1 MLYVVFIGVLMGL
14 ANLIPGVSG
23 GTIALLGG
31 LYERFVGSISMLTT
45 LKIRREEMLFLIEL
59 VVGMVIG
66 IFGFSALIDLSLS
79 TVPSLMY
86 GIFSGLVIGGI
97 PVVFKRIEKLG
108 ISALLSLAAGVAIV
122 VLISL
127 LSSRTGGVALTDH
140 GAINLVY
147 DVVAGFFGASAMVL
161 PGLSGAF
168 ILLVMGE
175 YTRAISAIK
184 SFDLVIIAFIG
195 IGMILGVLFV
205 SRLLKYL
212 MKEFRSETFA
222 FLLGLMIGSIP
233 DLITRPGKNTD
244 LTLIVSGVILGV
256 FVSYLLTLLEKRN
269 NIQV

>member
-45 LKIRREEMLFLIEL
+45 LKIRREEMLFLTEL
-59 VVGMVIG
+59 VVGLVIG

-86 GIFSGLVIGGI
+86 GIFSGLVIGGV

-122 VLISL
+122 VLISI

-168 ILLVMGE
+168 ILLVLGE
-175 YTRAISAIK
+175 STRALSAIQ
-184 SFDLVIIAFIG
+184 SFD
-195 IGMILGVLFV
+195 
-205 SRLLKYL
+205 R
-212 MKEFRSETFA
+212 
-222 FLLGLMIGSIP
+222 
-233 DLITRPGKNTD
+233 
-244 LTLIVSGVILGV
+244 
-256 FVSYLLTLLEKRN
+256 
-269 NIQV
+269 

>member
-45 LKIRREEMLFLIEL
+45 LKIRREEMLF
-59 VVGMVIG
+59 
-66 IFGFSALIDLSLS
+66 
-79 TVPSLMY
+79 
-86 GIFSGLVIGGI
+86 
-97 PVVFKRIEKLG
+97 VFKRIEKLG

-122 VLISL
+122 VLISI

-195 IGMILGVLFV
+195 
-205 SRLLKYL
+205 
-212 MKEFRSETFA
+212 
-222 FLLGLMIGSIP
+222 

-244 LTLIVSGVILGV
+244 LTLIVSGVILGI

>member
-1 MLYVVFIGVLMGL
+1 MLYVVFIGFLMGL

-31 LYERFVGSISMLTT
+31 LYERFVGSISMLTA
-45 LKIRREEMLFLIEL
+45 LKIRREEILFLIEL
-59 VVGMVIG
+59 VIGIVTG

-108 ISALLSLAAGVAIV
+108 ISALLSMAVGASV
-122 VLISL
+122 VILISL
-127 LSSRTGGVALTDH
+127 LSPSAGGVSLTDH
-140 GAINLVY
+140 
-147 DVVAGFFGASAMVL
+147 GASAMVL

-175 YTRAISAIK
+175 YARAISAIK

-195 IGMILGVLFV
+195 VGVILGVLFV
-205 SRLLKYL
+205 SRLLRYL
-212 MKEFRSETFA
+212 MKKFRSETFA

-256 FVSYLLTLLEKRN
+256 LVSYLLALLEKRN
-269 NIQV
+269 KIQV

>member
-1 MLYVVFIGVLMGL
+1 
-14 ANLIPGVSG
+14 
-23 GTIALLGG
+23 
-31 LYERFVGSISMLTT
+31 
-45 LKIRREEMLFLIEL
+45 
-59 VVGMVIG
+59 
-66 IFGFSALIDLSLS
+66 
-79 TVPSLMY
+79 MY

-108 ISALLSLAAGVAIV
+108 ISALLSLSAGVAIV

-127 LSSRTGGVALTDH
+127 MSSRIGGVALTDH

-195 IGMILGVLFV
+195 VGVILGVLFV

-212 MKEFRSETFA
+212 MKEFRSVTFA

-244 LTLIVSGVILGV
+244 LTLIVSGVILGI

>member
-1 MLYVVFIGVLMGL
+1 
-14 ANLIPGVSG
+14 
-23 GTIALLGG
+23 
-31 LYERFVGSISMLTT
+31 MLTT
-45 LKIRREEMLFLIEL
+45 LKIRREEMLFLIEI
-59 VVGMVIG
+59 VVGLVIG

-86 GIFSGLVIGGI
+86 GIFSGLVIGGV

-122 VLISL
+122 VLISI

-195 IGMILGVLFV
+195 VGVILGVLFV

-212 MKEFRSETFA
+212 MKEFRSVTFA

-244 LTLIVSGVILGV
+244 LTLIVSGVILGI

>member
-1 MLYVVFIGVLMGL
+1 VLYVVFVGVLMGL

-31 LYERFVGSISMLTT
+31 LYERFVGSISMLTA
-45 LKIRREEMLFLIEL
+45 LAFRREEMLFLIEL
-59 VVGMVIG
+59 VVGMIIG

-86 GIFSGLVIGGI
+86 GIFTGLVMGGV
-97 PVVFKRIEKLG
+97 PVVFRRVEKLG
-108 ISALLSLAAGVAIV
+108 ISAFLSLAAGVAIV
-122 VLISL
+122 ILISL
-127 LSSRTGGVALTDH
+127 LSPGAEGVALTDH
-140 GAINLVY
+140 GAINLIY

-168 ILLVMGE
+168 VLLVMGE
-175 YTRAISAIK
+175 YTRAISAIR

-195 IGMILGVLFV
+195 AGVILGVLFV
-205 SRLLKYL
+205 SRVLKYL

-233 DLITRPGKNTD
+233 DLITRPGRDND
-244 LTLIVSGVILGV
+244 LALIVAGVVLGVI
-256 FVSYLLTLLEKRN
+256 VSFLLTLLEKRN
-269 NIQV
+269 RIQV